1 MKSNV
6 PDQSRV
12 SYSRLIMILSDKV
25 LNIPKD
31 GNSTVHL
38 GLMFEHPH
46 SKEVLSH
53 VQFEFPIF

>member
-1 MKSNV
+1 
-6 PDQSRV
+6 
-12 SYSRLIMILSDKV
+12 MILSDKV

-31 GNSTVHL
+31 GNSTGHL
-38 GLMFEHPH
+38 VPMFEHPH